1 MISISLLPYVF
12 EDKTDL
18 FYQHKESLN
27 YSLINDYYASG
38 KEFVINAAPAEDP
51 FDSAD

>member
-27 YSLINDYYASG
+27 YSLINDYYAP
-38 KEFVINAAPAEDP
+38 ELFAEQRRL
-51 FDSAD
+51 